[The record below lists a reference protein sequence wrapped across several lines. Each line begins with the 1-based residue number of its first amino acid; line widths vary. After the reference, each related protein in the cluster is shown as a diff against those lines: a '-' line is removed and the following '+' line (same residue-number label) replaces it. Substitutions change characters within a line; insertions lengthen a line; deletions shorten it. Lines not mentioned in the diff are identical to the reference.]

1 VRECIAIDVVATE
14 DICDEHAMEFALFQ
28 LLSQVDPVLDRVE
41 IGRTIVG
48 VLPEAG
54 TLVAGAFIEMSAMA
68 RC

>member
-1 VRECIAIDVVATE
+1 
-14 DICDEHAMEFALFQ
+14 MEFALFQ

-54 TLVAGAFIEMSAMA
+54 TLVAGAFTNVSYGKMLDNCVHVELGTYTFQQ
-68 RC
+68 RR